1 MELKDTEIDALIRFC
16 FCNNKKQLST
26 NQLQEWEDG
35 CIQEQRFDLFY
46 QHLQIFLPISL
57 SSMCPRLKIVIFASN
72 YIVFSYSVV

>member
-26 NQLQEWEDG
+26 NKFQVWENG

-46 QHLQIFLPISL
+46 QHLQIFLSISL
-57 SSMCPRLKIVIFASN
+57 SSMCPRLKIVIFVLNHIMAS
-72 YIVFSYSVV
+72 YGAV